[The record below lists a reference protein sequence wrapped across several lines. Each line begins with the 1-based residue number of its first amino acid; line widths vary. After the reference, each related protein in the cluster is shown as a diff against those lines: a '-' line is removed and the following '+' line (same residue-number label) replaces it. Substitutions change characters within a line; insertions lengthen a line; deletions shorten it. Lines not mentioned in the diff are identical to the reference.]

1 MKKYGWIIILLRM
14 VLYFSSYIHTDTKT
28 LLRGLNVI
36 EKVEIQNL
44 EIPISETKE
53 RHIYNEEDDE
63 KNRFLQ
69 FLNDEIPLVGYDVYT
84 NPPETVYASEIYM
97 GDSENNLMPDKYCV
111 TDMDGDGENEF
122 CFYSWLVL
130 NIIKYDHAQ
139 KVFTL
144 WLDIDWNYKPLRT
157 GEMYAIVDGDYVPAT
172 RSWIYES
179 YDKDGNHLL
188 TNLYSMIWQT
198 QEEIQYTV
206 TENMAKWEDIQRE
219 IVTEKEWTER
229 RAYLIDLI
237 EDAPEWITYEDLF
250 NR

>member
-1 MKKYGWIIILLRM
+1 M
-14 VLYFSSYIHTDTKT
+14 
-28 LLRGLNVI
+28 
-36 EKVEIQNL
+36 
-44 EIPISETKE
+44 
-53 RHIYNEEDDE
+53 
-63 KNRFLQ
+63 
-69 FLNDEIPLVGYDVYT
+69 
-84 NPPETVYASEIYM
+84 
-97 GDSENNLMPDKYCV
+97 

>member
-1 MKKYGWIIILLRM
+1 
-14 VLYFSSYIHTDTKT
+14 
-28 LLRGLNVI
+28 
-36 EKVEIQNL
+36 
-44 EIPISETKE
+44 
-53 RHIYNEEDDE
+53 
-63 KNRFLQ
+63 
-69 FLNDEIPLVGYDVYT
+69 
-84 NPPETVYASEIYM
+84 
-97 GDSENNLMPDKYCV
+97 
-111 TDMDGDGENEF
+111 
-122 CFYSWLVL
+122 
-130 NIIKYDHAQ
+130 
-139 KVFTL
+139 
-144 WLDIDWNYKPLRT
+144 
-157 GEMYAIVDGDYVPAT
+157 MYAIVDGDYVPAT